1 MMKFLRL
8 IVASGAVLLIPASAF
23 AADLALPKENVY
35 FSNIKPLA
43 GEIVRIY
50 ATVKNQSQQDVRASV
65 KFSVGGAQVGGVQP
79 LTVLAGQSSTVFVDW
94 GPLEGYYDIAV
105 SVINPDAGDENPDNN
120 AAEIT
125 DFLVDLDTDKDNIF
139 DTIDMDDD
147 NDTVEDGLER
157 IKGTNPLKPD
167 TDNDG
172 ANDGVDEFPLDP
184 NEKYDND
191 KDGIGNN
198 ADPDN
203 DNDGTANGDDPAP
216 FDPNITGKERP
227 AAPEPEPSGVERV
240 SGQDDRG
247 QSGSAASGV
256 EAAPAPQ
263 AQQEPEYAV
272 EEVTYTFPDASEAA
286 YALSVSI
293 AKSRANWNTYEFDVL
308 GADPSFV
315 YLWDFGDG
323 TYSQEPSPRH
333 SFPGSGEYAVTLSVS
348 DADGGLGVGEERIS
362 IGFWNIGN
370 LLVQLIVGCLA
381 LAALL
386 LAGYLGYQAF
396 GQGLFQKKSA

>member
-1 MMKFLRL
+1 MLK
-8 IVASGAVLLIPASAF
+8 IVQTIAVVSFALLAPTAAF

-50 ATVKNQSQQDVRASV
+50 ATVKNQSQQDVRAQV
-65 KFSVGGAQVGGVQP
+65 TFTVEGTQVGGFQP
-79 LTVLAGQSSTVFVDW
+79 VTVLAGQSSTVFVDW
-94 GPLEGYYDIAV
+94 GPKEGYYDISV
-105 SVINPDAGDENPDNN
+105 SVVNPDAGDENFENN
-120 AAEIT
+120 TAEIT
-125 DFLVDLDTDKDNIF
+125 DFVVDLDTDKDNIF
-139 DTIDMDDD
+139 DTVDIDDD
-147 NDTVEDGLER
+147 NDGVEDGLER
-157 IKGTNPLKPD
+157 IKGSNPLKPD

-172 ANDGVDEFPLDP
+172 ANDGLDEFPLDP

-191 KDGIGNN
+191 KEGIGNN

-203 DNDGTANGDDPAP
+203 DNDGAANGDDPAP
-216 FDPNITGKERP
+216 FDPLTTGKEHP
-227 AAPEPEPSGVERV
+227 QAPEPL
-240 SGQDDRG
+240 
-247 QSGSAASGV
+247 
-256 EAAPAPQ
+256 PAPQ
-263 AQQEPEYAV
+263 AEQAEQEPEYAV

-293 AKSRANWNTYEFDVL
+293 AKSRTDWNTYEFDVL

-315 YLWDFGDG
+315 YLWDFGDQ
-323 TYSQEPSPRH
+323 TYSQEPSPGH

-348 DADGGLGVGEERIS
+348 DADRGLGVAEERIS

-370 LLVQLIVGCLA
+370 LAVQLVIGSLG
-381 LAALL
+381 LAAAL

-396 GQGLFQKKSA
+396 GRGLFQKNRA